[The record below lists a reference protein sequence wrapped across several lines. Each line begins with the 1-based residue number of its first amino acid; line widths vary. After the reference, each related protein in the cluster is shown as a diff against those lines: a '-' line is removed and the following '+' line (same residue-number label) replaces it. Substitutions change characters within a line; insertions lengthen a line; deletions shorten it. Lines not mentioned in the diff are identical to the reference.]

1 MYLYH
6 SGEEEKK
13 TRNQNTAES
22 RFYGPAT
29 SCDELGKLGYTLNGL
44 YLVDCKDKPSKDRL
58 EVIICRFKQPN
69 GSKEGNGKTDFYLD
83 LYFLFSF

>member
-1 MYLYH
+1 MFLYH

-83 LYFLFSF
+83 LYF